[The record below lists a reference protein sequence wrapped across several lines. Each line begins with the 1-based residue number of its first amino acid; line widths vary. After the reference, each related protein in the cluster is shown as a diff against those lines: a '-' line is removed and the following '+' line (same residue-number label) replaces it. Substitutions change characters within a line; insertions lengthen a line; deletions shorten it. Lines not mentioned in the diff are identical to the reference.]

1 MNDIPDKM
9 KSYVRH
15 RDNVCRLCRRPL
27 HGTEGYIVPIFGRYN
42 QIPPYLKVA
51 DTYHNIHPFNLIRV
65 CPTCYVLQTNGIA
78 TGMKESMVRLNKEL
92 ECMYPIDHLKD
103 VIENEK

>member
-1 MNDIPDKM
+1 MKDIPDKL

-15 RDNVCRLCRRPL
+15 RDNVCRLCRKHL
-27 HGTEGYIVPIFGRYN
+27 HGTDGYVVPVFGRYSE
-42 QIPPYLKVA
+42 IPPYLEVPQ
-51 DTYHNIHPFNLIRV
+51 TVQNMHPFNLVRV
-65 CPTCYVLQTNGIA
+65 CPTCYVLQANGIG